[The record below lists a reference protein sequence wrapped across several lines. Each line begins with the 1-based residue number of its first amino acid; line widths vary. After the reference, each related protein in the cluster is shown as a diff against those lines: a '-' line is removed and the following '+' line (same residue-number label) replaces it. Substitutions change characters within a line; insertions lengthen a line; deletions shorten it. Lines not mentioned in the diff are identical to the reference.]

1 MEESR
6 GMVKNHR
13 AVVSNRRSI
22 ALTGVVDVIS
32 FDLNEVLLETELGM
46 LHIKGKDLHVN
57 RLNVEKG
64 EVDVEGTL
72 DSLNYTDT
80 SAYETRGQS
89 MFGRLFG

>member
-13 AVVSNRRSI
+13 AVLSNRRSI
-22 ALTGVVDVIS
+22 SLTGVVDVIS
-32 FDLNEVLLETELGM
+32 FDLNEVFLETELGM

-72 DSLNYTDT
+72 DSLTYTDT
-80 SAYETRGQS
+80 SMYETRGQS

>member
-13 AVVSNRRSI
+13 AVLSNRRSI
-22 ALTGVVDVIS
+22 SLTGVVDVIS

-64 EVDVEGTL
+64 EVDVAGKI
-72 DSLNYTDT
+72 DSLSYSDVSNAHKGE
-80 SAYETRGQS
+80 SLL
-89 MFGRLFG
+89 GRIFR